1 MQSFHARFIT
11 VICLG
16 LLLVSGL
23 AKAARPLNTDDANVV
38 DPKSCQDESWI
49 KKSKTNTERWVVPG
63 CNFFADTEIS
73 LGANFQSDD
82 GLPNSRYQ
90 LMQAKKRW
98 RVLEAGDWGFSTT
111 LGTLKL
117 SGQTPE
123 ETVNDVY
130 LNVPITWSVGQDRFV
145 HLNVGRVQHQTQT
158 YGANTWGLAF
168 EQPFNSNV
176 IGILESYGEAKQAS
190 KYQVGLRFWIIP
202 QRVQID
208 TTLGNVVNKL
218 NSSTPSQRWFSVGLR
233 LLSPPLY

>member
-1 MQSFHARFIT
+1 
-11 VICLG
+11 
-16 LLLVSGL
+16 
-23 AKAARPLNTDDANVV
+23 
-38 DPKSCQDESWI
+38 
-49 KKSKTNTERWVVPG
+49 
-63 CNFFADTEIS
+63 
-73 LGANFQSDD
+73 
-82 GLPNSRYQ
+82 
-90 LMQAKKRW
+90 MQAKKRW
-98 RVLEAGDWGFSTT
+98 RVLEPGDWGFSTT

-117 SGQTPE
+117 SGHTPA

-145 HLNVGRVQHQTQT
+145 HLNVGRVQHQTQA

-208 TTLGNVVNKL
+208 TTLGNIWGNTS
-218 NSSTPSQRWFSVGLR
+218 NPSQRWMSLGLR